1 MCLSSGR
8 GVSHSVATRVEG
20 EDSKARWQRI
30 ADGVPG
36 RSLKECGGQGLTK
49 INLYTCSLVADVG
62 LTSLAK
68 GCPGLTDFFLTFVL
82 VPQFPF

>member
-36 RSLKECGGQGLTK
+36 RPLKECGGHGLTK
-49 INLYTCSLVADVG
+49 INLYT
-62 LTSLAK
+62 
-68 GCPGLTDFFLTFVL
+68 
-82 VPQFPF
+82 